1 MATPFATGALVSGL
15 AKKTRVQ
22 RVVPVWMPRVYGRK
36 NVHVKNRRPRQD
48 VDVSFA
54 AVSRFE
60 HGQCVATVVSRCEDI
75 DGVYARHRRRLYRT
89 YGSSQHSSF
98 TLQCFKTGQSYFA
111 RRASDSRAS
120 DSSLLMNAR
129 MPRDKLDIQKRANIQ
144 KRASEER
151 KVGIFTLSSLNLFV

>member
-1 MATPFATGALVSGL
+1 VATPFATGALVSGL

-111 RRASDSRAS
+111 RRASDS
-120 DSSLLMNAR
+120 SLLMNAR
-129 MPRDKLDIQKRANIQ
+129 MPRDKLDIQ